1 MPELDR
7 RDFLK
12 LVGVGAGAAA
22 AAGCSDPIEKLVPY
36 VVQPEE
42 ITPGIANW
50 YASTCQECPVG
61 CGVHVK
67 TREGRPIKLEGAP
80 DHPINRGTLCA
91 AGQSS
96 IGRTYHPD
104 RYASPMV
111 KGGDGLKPISWQDG
125 EAKLVAKLKGSASK
139 TWVLGSP
146 VGPTLSGLIDGWVGA
161 VGAAGRVVYEPF
173 DFGNVRAAMQ
183 AVFERD
189 DLPVFDLSR
198 ADFIVDFG
206 SDFLDQGLS
215 PVEQARGFADAR
227 DPLDHEHGGARF
239 VSIGPRMSMSGSNAD
254 QWIAAA
260 PGSEGPLAL
269 ALAKAVFEHIQQ
281 TGGAIPGDAG
291 AVEKVLGGVDRGK
304 AAQKAGIERK
314 TFDELVDALLHAK
327 SPVALPPGVSATTTA
342 GSSAAAAVLLLNA
355 LLGAAGKTMLI
366 PPPGGEGSG
375 SGYPAL
381 VRLVEAM
388 KAGQVDVLLVYGSNP
403 VYSLPAALG
412 FVEALAKVGTVV
424 SFASLADESSEA
436 ADLVLPDHSAL
447 ESWGD
452 AAPRAGV
459 RSLVQPTVRPLHDTQ
474 ALGDT
479 FLSLGRALGAS
490 LPEGSFHEQLQAA
503 WSDTNWREALAKG
516 GVFGPAYSLTA
527 EISSQ
532 VASLSYAAPK
542 LEGQGEF
549 TLIAYPH
556 SLIGDG
562 RGAALPW
569 LQEVPDPVSRATWI
583 SWLELSPATAEKLGV
598 TFGDVVEV
606 STGIGAGSVKL
617 PAYPRGG
624 IRDDCIGIAIGQ
636 GHTVG
641 HYASLAGDGRPGEA
655 RGVSVISL
663 LPAARDERGERA
675 WLTAKAQVTPT
686 GGFHRIPIVQWTD
699 NQRGRNLAPTVSLAD
714 LASKGL
720 EGAEAAGG
728 DHGDGH
734 GAADGAEHHAPL
746 GGYHSEGHGLVI
758 PFDAAFDAHPESE
771 YRWGMNIDNDR
782 CIGCSACVAACHIE
796 NNIPLVGEEG
806 VAWHRE
812 MSWLRIERYVDEG
825 DRSDGMERR
834 PFPNREKL
842 GETDVRYAPMLCQ
855 QCGSAPCESVCP
867 VIATYH
873 NEEGLNGM
881 IYNRCVGTRYCA
893 NNCVYKVRRFNYFD
907 YSQHNWPGLFDLML
921 NPDVTVRQQGVMEK
935 CTFCVQRIQEARQTA
950 KDEGRPIADGEVV
963 TACQQSCPTQAISF
977 GNLRDEKSQ
986 VQKDADEPN
995 RSYHSL
1001 QVLNTRPAITYLSQV
1016 DRVKRDDDER
1026 SHG

>member
-22 AAGCSDPIEKLVPY
+22 VAGCSDPVEKLVPY

-42 ITPGIANW
+42 VTPGIATW
-50 YASTCQECPVG
+50 YASTCQECSAG
-61 CGVHVK
+61 CGLQVK
-67 TREGRPIKLEGAP
+67 TREARPIKLEGNP
-80 DHPINRGTLCA
+80 EHPINRGALCA

-104 RYASPMV
+104 RYGSPMV
-111 KGGDGLKPISWQDG
+111 KGGGGLKPISWQDA
-125 EAKLVAKLKGSASK
+125 EAELAAKVKASAGK
-139 TWVLGSP
+139 TWVLGAP
-146 VGPTLSGLIDGWVGA
+146 VGPTLSGLVDGWVA
-161 VGAAGRVVYEPF
+161 AIGAAGRVVYEPF
-173 DFGNVRAAMQ
+173 EFGSVRAATK
-183 AVFERD
+183 AVFGRD
-189 DLPVFDLSR
+189 SMPIFDLSK
-198 ADFIVDFG
+198 ADFILDFS

-227 DPLDHEHGGARF
+227 DPHDHDHGGAKL
-239 VSIGPRMSMSGSNAD
+239 VSVGPRMSMSGSNAD
-254 QWIAAA
+254 EWIPAA
-260 PGSEGPLAL
+260 PGSEGTLAL
-269 ALAKAVFEHIQQ
+269 ALARAVFEHLQK
-281 TGGAIPGDAG
+281 TGASIPGDVEALG
-291 AVEKVLGGVDRGK
+291 AVLGRVDRGK
-304 AAQKAGIERK
+304 ATSSAGIERK
-314 TFDELVDALLHAK
+314 TFDGLVDALVHAK
-327 SPVALPPGVSATTTA
+327 SAVALPPGVSATTTA
-342 GSSAAAAVLLLNA
+342 GTSAAAAVLLLNA
-355 LLGAAGKTMLI
+355 LLGASGKTMLV
-366 PPPGGEGSG
+366 PERGSEGAG

-381 VRLVEAM
+381 LRLVEAM
-388 KAGQVDVLLVYGSNP
+388 KAGQVDVLLVHGANP

-412 FVEALAKVGTVV
+412 FAEALAKVGTVV
-424 SFASLADESSEA
+424 SFATLSDETSEA

-459 RSLVQPTVRPLHDTQ
+459 RSLVQPTIRPLHDTQ

-479 FLSLGRALGAS
+479 LLSVGRAVGAS
-490 LPEGSFHEQLQAA
+490 LPEGNFHDLLQAA
-503 WSDTNWREALAKG
+503 WSDTDWRQTLAEG
-516 GVFGPAYSLTA
+516 GIFSAADSSPAR
-527 EISSQ
+527 ISPG
-532 VASLSYAAPK
+532 VAGLNFAAPK
-542 LEGQGEF
+542 LQGQGEF

-583 SWLELSPATAEKLGV
+583 SWAELSPTTAEMLGV
-598 TFGDVVEV
+598 SFGDVVEV
-606 STGIGAGSVKL
+606 STGIGAGSVEL
-617 PAYPRGG
+617 PVYPRGG
-624 IRDDCIGIAIGQ
+624 IRDDCVGIAIGQ

-641 HYASLAGDGRPGEA
+641 HYASLAGDGQPGEA

-663 LPAARDERGERA
+663 LSAAGDETGERA
-675 WLTAKAQVTPT
+675 WLSTRAQVKPT
-686 GGFHRIPIVQWTD
+686 GGYQRIPIVQWTD
-699 NQRGRNLAPTVSLAD
+699 NQRGRGLAPTVTLAA
-714 LASKGL
+714 LAAKGL
-720 EGAEAAGG
+720 DAAEADAAHGDEHGAEAGG
-728 DHGDGH
+728 
-734 GAADGAEHHAPL
+734 EHHAPL

-758 PFDAAFDAHPESE
+758 PFDTSLDAHPESE
-771 YRWGMNIDNDR
+771 YRWGMTIDNDR

-806 VAWHRE
+806 VARHRE

-825 DRSDGMERR
+825 DRSGGQERR
-834 PFPNREKL
+834 PHPDREKL

-873 NEEGLNGM
+873 NDEGLNGM

-907 YSQHNWPGLFDLML
+907 YSKEKWPGLFDLML

-935 CTFCVQRIQEARQTA
+935 CTFCVQRIQDARQTA

-963 TACQQSCPTQAISF
+963 TACQQSCPTQAITF
-977 GNLRDEKSQ
+977 GNTRDEKSQ
-986 VQKDADEPN
+986 VLKDADEPN

-1001 QVLNTRPAITYLSQV
+1001 QVLNTRPAITYLSKV
-1016 DRVKRDDDER
+1016 DRVGSDDDER